1 MAKAEQKIVQNVK
14 QLKRATTDE
23 HKDLRR
29 TAILSAAK
37 SVFAQ
42 KGYHATTIAEVAK
55 KAKMSYGSIYWYF
68 DSKDTL
74 FHELMRFEEQEL
86 NSAINEAVSL
96 LPKDATVGETFR
108 AAVRATFEFFENDK
122 DVVKLI
128 FRDSLSLGPKFE
140 THLFKIYENF
150 IDKIEQ
156 VVKEAQRQGIVI
168 NAPARVI
175 SYSIAALIGQVALR
189 RLVTND
195 GLSASVVADFIVD
208 LLFYGIAPR

>member
-1 MAKAEQKIVQNVK
+1 MPKLSQADHEKARL
-14 QLKRATTDE
+14 LKRATTSED
-23 HKDLRR
+23 KDLRR
-29 TAILSAAK
+29 TAILQAAK
-37 SVFAQ
+37 TVFAH
-42 KGYHATTIAEVAK
+42 KGYHATTISEVAK

-68 DSKDTL
+68 DSKDAL

-86 NSAINEAVSL
+86 NNAITSAVSNL
-96 LPKDATVGETFR
+96 KQDASVGETFR

-140 THLFKIYENF
+140 THLYKIYENF
-150 IDKIEQ
+150 IDKIEA
-156 VVKEAQRQGIVI
+156 VVKEAQKQNRVI
-168 NAPARVI
+168 NAPPRII
-175 SYSIAALIGQVALR
+175 SYSIAALIGQLALR

-208 LLFYGIAPR
+208 LLFYGITPR